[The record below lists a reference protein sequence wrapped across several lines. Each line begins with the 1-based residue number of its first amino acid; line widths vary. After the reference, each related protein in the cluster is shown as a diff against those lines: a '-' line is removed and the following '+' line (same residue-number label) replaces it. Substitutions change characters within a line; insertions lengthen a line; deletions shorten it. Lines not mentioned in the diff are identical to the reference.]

1 MRKHGAKVTFRLKR
15 CDKSDVNL
23 LLGRSNTILES
34 LRPMFILE
42 FLFFFTYYVATLLG
56 IIVIPLRECDVA
68 ATLPEQV
75 KSLYLDKESSLSIMV
90 TRNPNWSLEILEKG
104 LVV

>member
-1 MRKHGAKVTFRLKR
+1 MRKHGAIVTFRLNR

-34 LRPMFILE
+34 LRPMPILE
-42 FLFFFTYYVATLLG
+42 FLFFFNYYVATLLG
-56 IIVIPLRECDVA
+56 IIVIPSRERDVTT
-68 ATLPEQV
+68 TLPKQV
-75 KSLYLDKESSLSIMV
+75 KSLYLDKKSSLSIMV
-90 TRNPNWSLEILEKG
+90 IRNPNWSLEILGKG